1 MLNNFKRAR
10 LIAGMTQHE
19 LADLLGVSAVSV
31 HNWECGRN
39 LPKAKRL
46 KDVAHALHT
55 TTAELLDEERAV

>member
-10 LIAGMTQHE
+10 LIAGMTQME
-19 LADLLGVSAVSV
+19 LAEKLGVSTVAV

-46 KDVAHALHT
+46 KDVAHALQ
-55 TTAELLDEERAV
+55 TTAAYLLDEERAV